1 MLPILKFVKKYL
13 CLAYNTM
20 MEYDVKGKVFVNVVA
35 NVILVAVVL
44 SICLVVFGGGA
55 VNVFSENKNAPIYR
69 GNGENCVSLMINV
82 YWGNEYL
89 EEMLQILAKY
99 NVKCTFF
106 VGGSW
111 VAKYPELLKAIADSG
126 HEIGN
131 HGYNHKQHSKL
142 TYLQNCDEILACN
155 RMIFATIGVNPTL
168 FMPPSGDF
176 SENTLKSA
184 EDCKMRTIMWSRDT
198 IDWRDKNEQTIYE
211 RCTKNIKSGE
221 LILMHP
227 TKCTK
232 NVLERVLKFYKENN
246 FKVVTVGENIGF
258 VG

>member
-1 MLPILKFVKKYL
+1 MLKFVKKYF

-20 MEYDVKGKVFVNVVA
+20 TEYDVKGKVFVNVVA

-44 SICLVVFGGGA
+44 SICLVVFGGGV
-55 VNVFSENKNAPIYR
+55 VNVFSENKYAPIYR

-82 YWGNEYL
+82 YWGNDYL
-89 EEMLQILAKY
+89 TEMLQILAKY

-111 VAKYPELLKAIADSG
+111 VAKYPELLKTIVDGG
-126 HEIGN
+126 HEVGN
-131 HGYNHKQHSKL
+131 HGYFHKEHSKL
-142 TYLQNCDEILACN
+142 TYLQNADEILACN
-155 RMIFATIGVNPTL
+155 RVVFAQAGITPVL

-176 SENTLKSA
+176 CDNTIQASK
-184 EDCKMRTIMWSRDT
+184 DCNMKMIMWSRDT
-198 IDWRDKNEQTIYE
+198 IDWRDKNEQVIFE

-227 TKCTK
+227 TLCTK
-232 NVLERVLKFYKENN
+232 NVLEKVIKFHIDAGHKLA
-246 FKVVTVGENIGF
+246 TVSENIAA
-258 VG
+258 